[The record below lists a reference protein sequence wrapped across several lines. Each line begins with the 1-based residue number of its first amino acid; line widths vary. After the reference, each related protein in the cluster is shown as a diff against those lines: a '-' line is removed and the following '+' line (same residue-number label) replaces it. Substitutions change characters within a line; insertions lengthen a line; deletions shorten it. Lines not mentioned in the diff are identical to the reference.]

1 LKKAKEEAER
11 IRQDMGGVPNQAVT
25 ERPSKRQ
32 EMGAVTPQKVTL
44 EEDRAF
50 RSMLSKSSSI
60 KLKVKHD
67 ASRSPKT

>member
-1 LKKAKEEAER
+1 LKKAKKEADKKS
-11 IRQDMGGVPNQAVT
+11 QDMGGVPNQAVT

-44 EEDRAF
+44 EEDQAF

-60 KLKVKHD
+60 KLKVKQD